1 MDANK
6 LWISTKQK
14 LKGEFPK
21 NHFDLYFED
30 KNVVPVDI
38 IDNVFYLM
46 GEKRVKHFF
55 EVQQKDKLLET
66 FSLLA
71 VNINDIVVLTNEED
85 ANRIRLNSI
94 NNKGKSEDLD
104 TDKDKGI
111 LELANTLANSNLN
124 PKYTF
129 DTFVSGPN
137 NNIALAAS
145 LSMAGLNN
153 NLKGKNPLYLYG
165 GVGLGKTH
173 LMQAIGHE
181 IIRKDPSK
189 KVLYVTSETFT
200 NDLIMSLKNNT
211 PETFR
216 QKYRSV
222 DVLMVDDVQFFS
234 GKNSTQEEL
243 FHTFNVLQGQN
254 KKIIFTSD
262 KYPKDISGLED
273 RLTSRFG
280 SGAVFDIQPP
290 EFETRV
296 AILQKKAQDENMS
309 VDMDIIYYIAEN
321 VKSNIRELE
330 GALNTVSFYA
340 SIAGRKIDLDTAREA
355 LKNQIISYNT
365 KETNILRIK
374 ETVADAYNVTVEE
387 LDSKKRS
394 KNIAFPRQ
402 VAMYLA
408 RNLLD
413 KSLPKIGEEFGGR
426 DHTTVMHAIKRIE
439 DEIEKDD
446 MTRMRIEKIT
456 SDLNG

>member
-1 MDANK
+1 M
-6 LWISTKQK
+6 
-14 LKGEFPK
+14 
-21 NHFDLYFED
+21 
-30 KNVVPVDI
+30 
-38 IDNVFYLM
+38 
-46 GEKRVKHFF
+46 
-55 EVQQKDKLLET
+55 
-66 FSLLA
+66 
-71 VNINDIVVLTNEED
+71 
-85 ANRIRLNSI
+85 
-94 NNKGKSEDLD
+94 
-104 TDKDKGI
+104 
-111 LELANTLANSNLN
+111 
-124 PKYTF
+124 
-129 DTFVSGPN
+129 
-137 NNIALAAS
+137 
-145 LSMAGLNN
+145 
-153 NLKGKNPLYLYG
+153 
-165 GVGLGKTH
+165 
-173 LMQAIGHE
+173 
-181 IIRKDPSK
+181 
-189 KVLYVTSETFT
+189 TSETFT

-355 LKNQIISYNT
+355 L
-365 KETNILRIK
+365 RC
-374 ETVADAYNVTVEE
+374 V
-387 LDSKKRS
+387 
-394 KNIAFPRQ
+394 
-402 VAMYLA
+402 
-408 RNLLD
+408 
-413 KSLPKIGEEFGGR
+413 
-426 DHTTVMHAIKRIE
+426 
-439 DEIEKDD
+439 
-446 MTRMRIEKIT
+446 
-456 SDLNG
+456 

>member
-1 MDANK
+1 
-6 LWISTKQK
+6 
-14 LKGEFPK
+14 
-21 NHFDLYFED
+21 
-30 KNVVPVDI
+30 
-38 IDNVFYLM
+38 
-46 GEKRVKHFF
+46 
-55 EVQQKDKLLET
+55 
-66 FSLLA
+66 
-71 VNINDIVVLTNEED
+71 
-85 ANRIRLNSI
+85 
-94 NNKGKSEDLD
+94 
-104 TDKDKGI
+104 
-111 LELANTLANSNLN
+111 
-124 PKYTF
+124 
-129 DTFVSGPN
+129 
-137 NNIALAAS
+137 
-145 LSMAGLNN
+145 
-153 NLKGKNPLYLYG
+153 
-165 GVGLGKTH
+165 
-173 LMQAIGHE
+173 
-181 IIRKDPSK
+181 
-189 KVLYVTSETFT
+189 
-200 NDLIMSLKNNT
+200 
-211 PETFR
+211 
-216 QKYRSV
+216 
-222 DVLMVDDVQFFS
+222 
-234 GKNSTQEEL
+234 
-243 FHTFNVLQGQN
+243 
-254 KKIIFTSD
+254 
-262 KYPKDISGLED
+262 
-273 RLTSRFG
+273 
-280 SGAVFDIQPP
+280 
-290 EFETRV
+290 
-296 AILQKKAQDENMS
+296 MS

>member
-1 MDANK
+1 M
-6 LWISTKQK
+6 LEK
-14 LKGEFPK
+14 LK
-21 NHFDLYFED
+21 
-30 KNVVPVDI
+30 
-38 IDNVFYLM
+38 
-46 GEKRVKHFF
+46 EKWD
-55 EVQQKDKLLET
+55 EILLNLKEEHEIT
-66 FSLLA
+66 DVSFKTWLLPLK
-71 VNINDIVVLTNEED
+71 VH
-85 ANRIRLNSI
+85 SI
-94 NNKGKSEDLD
+94 NGD
-104 TDKDKGI
+104 TVTVTVPDVEFLGYIRKKYGFLLKITIEEVTGFECNVDFVVENQVPQEEVPKAQTG
-111 LELANTLANSNLN
+111 NTLINNALNTVSQSAIINANLN